1 MVAWGADTELGEP
14 ELVLWWTDAPV
25 GLPVG
30 VLAGGVVALL
40 TAVFSFGACVTAAD
54 GVCVSFLVAAV
65 AGGGVVFLLAFLV
78 GIGGLTIM
86 CGLFLATFVGAVGF
100 LVVGAAL
107 VVGFLS
113 MTNSASRKKQE
124 KTRLTI
130 LKMWTKVLVANDSD
144 RVRLLKKMQ
153 KLIYLPVF
161 GRKGISFPLIFTGK
175 GLTLHFPGGARLS
188 RNIKD

>member
-1 MVAWGADTELGEP
+1 M
-14 ELVLWWTDAPV
+14 
-25 GLPVG
+25 G

-40 TAVFSFGACVTAAD
+40 TAAFSFGACVTAAD
-54 GVCVSFLVAAV
+54 GVCVSFLVAAL

-100 LVVGAAL
+100 LVVGAAV

-113 MTNSASRKKQE
+113 ITNSASRKKQE

-130 LKMWTKVLVANDSD
+130 LKT
-144 RVRLLKKMQ
+144 
-153 KLIYLPVF
+153 
-161 GRKGISFPLIFTGK
+161 
-175 GLTLHFPGGARLS
+175 
-188 RNIKD
+188 